1 MLKLRGITVLLNI
14 PINVVIEKVTGISG
28 IATLPLN
35 GGITLIVI
43 SVILTV
49 IAGLVPS
56 KIAAKK
62 DPAVVLRSE

>member
-1 MLKLRGITVLLNI
+1 MYDGTKSPFSSTN
-14 PINVVIEKVTGISG
+14 PIVRPEII
-28 IATLPLN
+28 
-35 GGITLIVI
+35 I